1 MLSCYLPDVT
11 EVSLLIQ
18 NKGKGVLDVDIST
31 PDFIRLDKTKVQI
44 QENDDQKVNV
54 TVKENPHPCSKT
66 TYSVLLSCA
75 SCSVS
80 NAHNWLT
87 ISQGGVN

>member
-18 NKGKGVLDVDIST
+18 NKGKGLLDVDISA

-44 QENDDQKVNV
+44 QENGDQKVNDS
-54 TVKENPHPCSKT
+54 VKENPPPCGKT
-66 TYSVLLSCA
+66 TSYFLSHH
-75 SCSVS
+75 VRFQM
-80 NAHNWLT
+80 LKT
-87 ISQGGVN
+87 G